1 MDFTAVINELF
12 TYLRENPYIAGA
24 LGLFFLFLLFT
35 KPKLFFSVVVL
46 VGLLAGVFYFISS
59 VASTGVSQKGKL
71 FYKDEQV
78 QKEDSR

>member
-1 MDFTAVINELF
+1 MDFTAVINEF
-12 TYLRENPYIAGA
+12 ITYFRENPYITGA
-24 LGLFFLFLLFT
+24 LVLFFLFLLFT
-35 KPKLFFSVVVL
+35 KPKLFFSVLVL

-71 FYKDEQV
+71 FYKEEQV

>member
-1 MDFTAVINELF
+1 MDFTAVINELL
-12 TYLRENPYIAGA
+12 TYFRGNPYIAGA

-35 KPKLFFSVVVL
+35 KPRLFFSVLIL

-71 FYKDEQV
+71 FYQDEQI
-78 QKEDSR
+78 QKQDSR

>member
-1 MDFTAVINELF
+1 MDFTAVINEF
-12 TYLRENPYIAGA
+12 ITYFRENPYIAGA

-35 KPKLFFSVVVL
+35 KPKLFFSVLVL

-71 FYKDEQV
+71 FYKEEQV